1 MVKTVEGISLHEH
14 RGDFCGLKLCSN
26 NSVLMAALELELLI
40 DFELTEAQN
49 GRLDSVKGAQNDIHR
64 FQ

>member
-1 MVKTVEGISLHEH
+1 MVKTVEGISLREQP
-14 RGDFCGLKLCSN
+14 GYFCCLKLCSN
-26 NSVLMAALELELLI
+26 NSDLIAASELGLLI
-40 DFELTEAQN
+40 DFGFTGAQN